1 MSAALRNP
9 AIVQQFLS
17 APMTE
22 FRNDEENL
30 SVATHMNYTRLFQ
43 QLPDNSP
50 LTGLRHSCSCWRSVI
65 HTRRSA
71 KISSNVTFFYLSV
84 QPRAAIVKAVAREV

>member
-1 MSAALRNP
+1 MSAAFRNP

-30 SVATHMNYTRLFQ
+30 SAAACMDYT
-43 QLPDNSP
+43 SP
-50 LTGLRHSCSCWRSVI
+50 T
-65 HTRRSA
+65 T
-71 KISSNVTFFYLSV
+71 
-84 QPRAAIVKAVAREV
+84 ARMSEP